1 MKKSGTQT
9 VQNSGP
15 FRRTFGV
22 GIRAANA
29 LPMSILTLAAL
40 LLALTLLSAGA
51 PPASA
56 QVDTAATEVE
66 VFENWS
72 LKPPGVVGVG
82 GKFRLLIVTSTALNA
97 STTVMDSYNGIIRDS
112 VAAGHTDIRPYSHLF
127 NALGSTA
134 ADDAI
139 VNTKTTHTTTDM
151 GVPIYY
157 LNGAKVADNYSD
169 FYDGT
174 WDSHDPTN
182 ELGTSSSAMA
192 VWTGSQSNGMKHANP
207 LGNRTSKTV
216 RMGNP
221 TSSVSGDVLSATLIR
236 NHTFKDR
243 GYPLP
248 FYGLSPVFVVRALS
262 APDMPQDLTAT
273 QGVASVRLA
282 WAAPKSDGGS
292 PIIRYEYRH
301 EAGTSVPS
309 STNWTPAGT
318 AQSVTVTGLM
328 GGTEYTFEVRAVNS
342 IGNGQPA
349 TASARTVVVTEN
361 TLVSNLAQPDS
372 GSFVKIRHR
381 PDTLPDGYI
390 TGPKRL
396 AQNFTT
402 GANTSGYTL
411 DGIDIRAAVRTL
423 AHHSQDLD
431 FDVSLCPVKD
441 QNQSPGAG
449 CSELTRPETFDA
461 RSRLNFQA
469 PADLTLAANTT
480 YAVVLSGYGDIATTA
495 SDAEDT
501 PATPGWSIGNSY
513 HTFIIWSTDEPN
525 NGYWHSNRYSLA
537 IPFAIRAVAMSGQ
550 QAADPPTITAPPSVS
565 ESGADG
571 QWTPGQTVQ
580 ATVTFSEAVAV
591 DTSGGTPTITLT
603 PGATGQ
609 KSASYTSGGGTE
621 ALVFA
626 YTLSEDDGTH
636 TSMGVAPDSLA
647 LNGGSITSEATGVN
661 ADLSHNGTLIMGTT
675 EDTSTSDDGS
685 AAKEDTEENEP
696 APNHPATGSPIIA
709 GTVQVGETLSVDTSG
724 ISDADGI
731 ANSTPTYQWIANDG
745 TDDTDIQD
753 ATGST
758 YILSAADE
766 GKTVKVRVSF
776 TDDEGNQETRTSAP
790 TAAVAATVPGAPG
803 SLSVSVNDTGKLDVS
818 WGAPESNGGSSVT
831 GYKVQWRETPDSWD
845 TPADVSE
852 TTVTGTSHTVTGL
865 TDGVEYTFRVFAV
878 NTVGDSSATDDES
891 GTPRETTAPTL
902 SSATVDGATLTLTFS
917 EGLTETLLPA
927 VATFTVNVEGNQRG
941 VNTVVISGSTV
952 TLTLA
957 SAVTSTDDVSVGYTV
972 PSDAAAARLKDLSD
986 NPAESFTGQ
995 AVTNSTAA
1003 APPPLTASIH
1013 DEPSSHDGQKEFT
1026 FELRFSENPEGF
1038 SYKTLRDNAFTVTGG
1053 NVEGARRLDPP
1064 SNTKWQIKIR
1074 PTSNGDVTIVLP
1086 ITEDCTADGAVCTG
1100 DRKLSNRL
1108 EIIVSGPTSQQT
1120 SQQRQESTA
1129 ATGSPTI
1136 SGTVQVGQTLA
1147 ASTTGIADTD
1157 GLTNAAYSYQWIAND
1172 GSSDS
1177 DIADATASAYIL
1189 VARDA
1194 GKTIKVKVSF
1204 TDDGGNEETLTSAV
1218 TAAVAATVPDA
1229 PGSLSVSVNDTGRLD
1244 VSWSVP
1250 YSNGGSAVTGYRVQ
1264 WRETPDS
1271 WDTPADVSET
1281 TVTGTNHTVAGL
1293 TDGVEYTFRVFAVN
1307 TAGDSSASDDA
1318 SGTPRET
1325 TAPTVSSA
1333 TVDGATLTV
1342 TFSEGL
1348 TETPLPA
1355 VTTFTVNVGDN
1366 RRGVNSVAISGST
1379 VTLTLASAATSTDAV
1394 SVGYTVPSD
1403 AAAAR
1408 LKDLSDNP
1416 AESFTGQAV
1425 TNSTA
1430 AAPPPLTASIHD
1442 EPSSHDGQKEF
1453 TFELRFSEN
1462 LEGFSYKTLR
1472 DNAFTVTG
1480 GNVEGARRLDPPS
1493 NTKWQIKIRP
1503 TSNGDVTITLP
1514 ATTDCNAQGAICTGD
1529 GRPLSNRLEITVSGP
1544 GG

>member
-1 MKKSGTQT
+1 MKKSATSS
-9 VQNSGP
+9 VQASGP

-56 QVDTAATEVE
+56 QEVDTE

-72 LKPPGVVGVG
+72 LKPSGVNAGE
-82 GKFRLLIVTSTALNA
+82 KFRLLIVTSTALNA
-97 STTVMDSYNGIIRDS
+97 GTTVIDSYNGIIRDS

-134 ADDAI
+134 LVDAI
-139 VNTKTTHTTTDM
+139 DNTKTTHTTTDM

-182 ELGTSSSAMA
+182 ELGTTSSAMA
-192 VWTGSQSNGMKHANP
+192 VWTGSQSNGIKHSDP
-207 LGNRTSKTV
+207 LGNQTSKTV

-243 GYPLP
+243 SYLLP
-248 FYGLSPVFVVRALS
+248 FYGLSPVFEVKALS
-262 APDMPQDLTAT
+262 APDVPQDLTAT

-301 EAGTSVPS
+301 AAGTSVPS

-328 GGTEYTFEVRAVNS
+328 GGTEYTFQVRAVNS

-349 TASARTVVVTEN
+349 TASARTVVTEN

-381 PDTLPDGYI
+381 TDTLPDGYI

-411 DGIDIRAAVRTL
+411 EGIDIRAAVRTL

-480 YAVVLSGYGDIATTA
+480 YAVVLSGYGDIANTA

-513 HTFIIWSTDEPN
+513 HTFIIWSTDAPN

-647 LNGGSITSEATGVN
+647 LNGGSITSEATGIN
-661 ADLSHNGTLIMGTT
+661 ADLSHNGTLVMGTIDDIGT
-675 EDTSTSDDGS
+675 RGDGS
-685 AAKEDTEENEP
+685 GGKGDPEGNGPVVRASNHAA
-696 APNHPATGSPIIA
+696 AGIPIIA
-709 GTVQVGETLSVDTSG
+709 STVQVGETLSVDTSG
-724 ISDADGI
+724 ISDTDGI
-731 ANSTPTYQWIANDG
+731 VNSIFTYQWIANDG
-745 TDDTDIQD
+745 TEDTAIQD
-753 ATGST
+753 AIGST
-758 YILSAADE
+758 YTLASADE
-766 GKTVKVRVSF
+766 GKTIKVRVSF
-776 TDDEGNQETRTSAP
+776 TDDGGNQETRTSAV
-790 TAAVAATVPGAPG
+790 AVAVAAAPTPLTAATHDAPG
-803 SLSVSVNDTGKLDVS
+803 SH
-818 WGAPESNGGSSVT
+818 NGQE
-831 GYKVQWRETPDSWD
+831 K
-845 TPADVSE
+845 
-852 TTVTGTSHTVTGL
+852 
-865 TDGVEYTFRVFAV
+865 
-878 NTVGDSSATDDES
+878 
-891 GTPRETTAPTL
+891 
-902 SSATVDGATLTLTFS
+902 
-917 EGLTETLLPA
+917 
-927 VATFTVNVEGNQRG
+927 
-941 VNTVVISGSTV
+941 
-952 TLTLA
+952 
-957 SAVTSTDDVSVGYTV
+957 
-972 PSDAAAARLKDLSD
+972 
-986 NPAESFTGQ
+986 
-995 AVTNSTAA
+995 
-1003 APPPLTASIH
+1003 
-1013 DEPSSHDGQKEFT
+1013 FT
-1026 FELRFSENPEGF
+1026 FELRFSEELGTGF
-1038 SYKTLRDNAFTVTGG
+1038 SYKTLRDYAFTVTRGT
-1053 NVEGARRLDPP
+1053 VAGARRLDSDSDTP
-1064 SNTKWQIKIR
+1064 NIR
-1074 PTSNGDVTIVLP
+1074 WEISVTPDSTADVTVELP
-1086 ITEDCTADGAVCTG
+1086 IT
-1100 DRKLSNRL
+1100 
-1108 EIIVSGPTSQQT
+1108 
-1120 SQQRQESTA
+1120 
-1129 ATGSPTI
+1129 
-1136 SGTVQVGQTLA
+1136 
-1147 ASTTGIADTD
+1147 
-1157 GLTNAAYSYQWIAND
+1157 
-1172 GSSDS
+1172 
-1177 DIADATASAYIL
+1177 
-1189 VARDA
+1189 
-1194 GKTIKVKVSF
+1194 
-1204 TDDGGNEETLTSAV
+1204 
-1218 TAAVAATVPDA
+1218 
-1229 PGSLSVSVNDTGRLD
+1229 
-1244 VSWSVP
+1244 
-1250 YSNGGSAVTGYRVQ
+1250 
-1264 WRETPDS
+1264 
-1271 WDTPADVSET
+1271 
-1281 TVTGTNHTVAGL
+1281 
-1293 TDGVEYTFRVFAVN
+1293 
-1307 TAGDSSASDDA
+1307 
-1318 SGTPRET
+1318 
-1325 TAPTVSSA
+1325 
-1333 TVDGATLTV
+1333 
-1342 TFSEGL
+1342 
-1348 TETPLPA
+1348 
-1355 VTTFTVNVGDN
+1355 
-1366 RRGVNSVAISGST
+1366 
-1379 VTLTLASAATSTDAV
+1379 
-1394 SVGYTVPSD
+1394 
-1403 AAAAR
+1403 
-1408 LKDLSDNP
+1408 
-1416 AESFTGQAV
+1416 
-1425 TNSTA
+1425 
-1430 AAPPPLTASIHD
+1430 
-1442 EPSSHDGQKEF
+1442 
-1453 TFELRFSEN
+1453 
-1462 LEGFSYKTLR
+1462 
-1472 DNAFTVTG
+1472 
-1480 GNVEGARRLDPPS
+1480 
-1493 NTKWQIKIRP
+1493 
-1503 TSNGDVTITLP
+1503 
-1514 ATTDCNAQGAICTGD
+1514 TDCEAQGAICTED
-1529 GRPLSNRLEITVSGP
+1529 GTCCPAR
-1544 GG
+1544 

>member
-1 MKKSGTQT
+1 MPQ
-9 VQNSGP
+9 P
-15 FRRTFGV
+15 
-22 GIRAANA
+22 
-29 LPMSILTLAAL
+29 
-40 LLALTLLSAGA
+40 
-51 PPASA
+51 
-56 QVDTAATEVE
+56 
-66 VFENWS
+66 
-72 LKPPGVVGVG
+72 
-82 GKFRLLIVTSTALNA
+82 
-97 STTVMDSYNGIIRDS
+97 STTTFYDRI
-112 VAAGHTDIRPYSHLF
+112 
-127 NALGSTA
+127 
-134 ADDAI
+134 
-139 VNTKTTHTTTDM
+139 
-151 GVPIYY
+151 
-157 LNGAKVADNYSD
+157 KVADNYSD

-174 WDSHDPTN
+174 WDSHAPTN

-192 VWTGSQSNGMKHANP
+192 VWTGSQSNGMKHDNP

-221 TSSVSGDVLSATLIR
+221 NSTTTGDVLSATLIR

-243 GYPLP
+243 SYPLP

-349 TASARTVVVTEN
+349 TASARTVVTEN

-480 YAVVLSGYGDIATTA
+480 YAVVLSGYGDIANTA

-661 ADLSHNGTLIMGTT
+661 ADLSHNGTLIMGTEPYGT
-675 EDTSTSDDGS
+675 TLARTRGDGS
-685 AAKEDTEENEP
+685 GGKGDPEGNGPVVRASNHAA
-696 APNHPATGSPIIA
+696 AGIPIIA

-724 ISDADGI
+724 ISDTDGI
-731 ANSTPTYQWIANDG
+731 VNSILTYQWIANDG
-745 TDDTDIQD
+745 TEDTDIQD

-758 YILSAADE
+758 YTLASADE
-766 GKTVKVRVSF
+766 GKTIKVRVSF
-776 TDDEGNQETRTSAP
+776 TDDGGTQETRTSDV
-790 TAAVAATVPGAPG
+790 TVAVAAIP
-803 SLSVSVNDTGKLDVS
+803 
-818 WGAPESNGGSSVT
+818 
-831 GYKVQWRETPDSWD
+831 
-845 TPADVSE
+845 
-852 TTVTGTSHTVTGL
+852 
-865 TDGVEYTFRVFAV
+865 
-878 NTVGDSSATDDES
+878 
-891 GTPRETTAPTL
+891 
-902 SSATVDGATLTLTFS
+902 
-917 EGLTETLLPA
+917 
-927 VATFTVNVEGNQRG
+927 
-941 VNTVVISGSTV
+941 
-952 TLTLA
+952 
-957 SAVTSTDDVSVGYTV
+957 
-972 PSDAAAARLKDLSD
+972 
-986 NPAESFTGQ
+986 
-995 AVTNSTAA
+995 NS
-1003 APPPLTASIH
+1003 
-1013 DEPSSHDGQKEFT
+1013 
-1026 FELRFSENPEGF
+1026 
-1038 SYKTLRDNAFTVTGG
+1038 
-1053 NVEGARRLDPP
+1053 
-1064 SNTKWQIKIR
+1064 
-1074 PTSNGDVTIVLP
+1074 
-1086 ITEDCTADGAVCTG
+1086 
-1100 DRKLSNRL
+1100 
-1108 EIIVSGPTSQQT
+1108 
-1120 SQQRQESTA
+1120 A
-1129 ATGSPTI
+1129 ATGAPAI
-1136 SGTVQVGQTLA
+1136 SGTVQVGQTLT
-1147 ASTTGIADTD
+1147 ASTSNISDSD
-1157 GLTNAAYSYQWIAND
+1157 GLTNATFTYQWIAND
-1172 GSSDS
+1172 GTEDT
-1177 DIADATASAYIL
+1177 DIQDATGSTYTVGA
-1189 VARDA
+1189 DDED
-1194 GKTIKVKVSF
+1194 KTIKVRVSF
-1204 TDDGGNEETLTSAV
+1204 TDDGGNQETRTSDV
-1218 TAAVAATVPDA
+1218 TVAVAAAPSPSPLTGAIHGA
-1229 PGSLSVSVNDTGRLD
+1229 PGSHN
-1244 VSWSVP
+1244 
-1250 YSNGGSAVTGYRVQ
+1250 
-1264 WRETPDS
+1264 
-1271 WDTPADVSET
+1271 
-1281 TVTGTNHTVAGL
+1281 
-1293 TDGVEYTFRVFAVN
+1293 
-1307 TAGDSSASDDA
+1307 
-1318 SGTPRET
+1318 
-1325 TAPTVSSA
+1325 
-1333 TVDGATLTV
+1333 
-1342 TFSEGL
+1342 
-1348 TETPLPA
+1348 
-1355 VTTFTVNVGDN
+1355 
-1366 RRGVNSVAISGST
+1366 
-1379 VTLTLASAATSTDAV
+1379 
-1394 SVGYTVPSD
+1394 
-1403 AAAAR
+1403 
-1408 LKDLSDNP
+1408 
-1416 AESFTGQAV
+1416 GQAV
-1425 TNSTA
+1425 F
-1430 AAPPPLTASIHD
+1430 
-1442 EPSSHDGQKEF
+1442 K
-1453 TFELRFSEN
+1453 FELRFSEDPK
-1462 LEGFSYKTLR
+1462 EDFSYKTLR
-1472 DNAFTVTG
+1472 DHAFTVTG
-1480 GNVEGARRLDPPS
+1480 GTVTGARRLVSGKNLRWEITVQPSGNADVTVELPATTNCAAQGAICTEGGSVLSSPLTLTVNAPEATPPPAIVES
-1493 NTKWQIKIRP
+1493 ALTVSVESAPTSHNGSDTFRIRIAFSEAP
-1503 TSNGDVTITLP
+1503 KSGFSYTTMRDHAFTVTGGSVTGARRLVSGKNLRWEIVVSPDSNGDVTITLP
-1514 ATTDCNAQGAICTGD
+1514 ATTDCDAQGAICAD
-1529 GRPLSNRLEITVSGP
+1529 VDRMLSNRLELTVSGP
-1544 GG
+1544 G